1 MLFNSIEY
9 IVFLPIVFA
18 IYWLL
23 KKKIRWQ
30 NVFLLV
36 ASYVFYA
43 YWDWRFLG
51 LLFGMSFLSWFGG
64 RKIANTP
71 EGGGA
76 MSIRKEIAP
85 YVNNCD

>member
-9 IVFLPIVFA
+9 MVFLPIVFT

-23 KKKIRWQ
+23 RKNMRWQ
-30 NVFLLV
+30 NSILLL
-36 ASYVFYA
+36 ASYAFYA
-43 YWDWRFLG
+43 WWDWCFLG

-64 RKIANTP
+64 KKIANTP

-76 MSIRKEIAP
+76 YVLRKGIAP
-85 YVNNCD
+85 CVNNCN